1 MQRKLIFVSLII
13 IFLLVD
19 FAQLVLAQDELL
31 FGQKHFYTVIFR
43 GNGEAI
49 VYGKLVLNN
58 PNEEPLTDFSFEI
71 PKVSPSELV
80 LYQMKLPLEC
90 VRYDYR
96 LPGEPCLE
104 WREPDY
110 AQGYYYYSYRQGRAE
125 YQKIQYT
132 KSGNLYRFSLPTP
145 VEPHKSTAIIV
156 GYAAKGYV
164 KESLG
169 LFNFNFET
177 IKVPS
182 RIEEIR
188 VVVDVDTDL
197 FLKGKRAEV
206 DYGVPKGELALP
218 QAISSRSLDNL
229 VGKIGSYGPLVKEAK
244 NLAPNESFIV
254 KGEYAKSWFRLY
266 LSSILI
272 VIVVLVLI
280 FAGFYFLPRFFKKR
294 EKKSDKGEIMTGQG
308 ETTAFSE
315 KKQEDKKSNFSDFT
329 NLWVSFVSVL
339 LVFCFTYLLPRLFK
353 EAEKYLSADIG
364 EGEIFVVLMIAIFL
378 LYVLAIFGPAI
389 FLATKKGW
397 KAFIYVLIYEFF
409 WYLLLI
415 ILYLLFFQSELSSN
429 IFRPYY

>member
-19 FAQLVLAQDELL
+19 FAQLVFAQEEFL
-31 FGQKHFYTVIFR
+31 FGQGQFYTVIFR

-71 PKVSPSELV
+71 PKVSPTELV
-80 LYQMKLPLEC
+80 LYQMKFPLEC

-96 LPGEPCLE
+96 LPGQPCVE
-104 WREPDY
+104 WQEPD
-110 AQGYYYYSYRQGRAE
+110 YYYYSHRQGKAE

-132 KSGNLYRFSLPTP
+132 KSGNLYRFSLPNP

-164 KESLG
+164 KESFG
-169 LFNFNFET
+169 LFKFNFET
-177 IKVPS
+177 IKVDS
-182 RIEEIR
+182 RIEEIK

-197 FLKGKRAEV
+197 FLKGKKAEV
-206 DYGVPKGELALP
+206 NYGLPKDEIAFP
-218 QAISSRSLDNL
+218 QTISSRSLDSL
-229 VGKIGSYGPLVKEAK
+229 VGTIGRYGPLVKEAK

-272 VIVVLVLI
+272 VIVILVLI
-280 FAGFYFLPRFFKKR
+280 FAGFYFLQRFFKKR
-294 EKKSDKGEIMTGQG
+294 EKKSDKGETMTGQG
-308 ETTAFSE
+308 ETTAFLE
-315 KKQEDKKSNFSDFT
+315 KKKEDKKSNFFDFT
-329 NLWVSFVSVL
+329 NLWVSFFSVL
-339 LVFCFTYLLPRLFK
+339 LVFFFTYLLLPLFK
-353 EAEKYLSADIG
+353 EVKSYLCVGI
-364 EGEIFVVLMIAIFL
+364 EEEEMFIILIIPVFL
-378 LYVLAIFGPAI
+378 LYFLVIFGPAI

-415 ILYLLFFQSELSSN
+415 ILSVLFIHRVCLLG
-429 IFRPYY
+429 